1 MGRFFLQRD
10 KIAFYEIAKRFFKND
25 KGVAL
30 VLVLWI
36 LAFLS
41 VLVGEFCMAMRTEV
55 NITTN
60 FKEETL
66 SHYYAKAGVNLAIH
80 NLLYKEGFPQSLGK
94 DEMTWETEGAD
105 WHIGAKIPLI
115 SYGDGVMDIE
125 IQNESGK
132 VNINAASRGLLEMM
146 LSAFDLDDQDK
157 EIIIDSILDWR
168 DEDDSYRLNGAED
181 EYYGSLAHPY
191 EAKNGFFDS
200 VDELLL
206 VRGMTPEIFYGGLKE
221 MITIYPGESLFSGS
235 EVKKFPVNANQIN
248 INAAPYQVLRVLP
261 QMTDA
266 LVLSVLEYRAEQ
278 PFQSIAQV
286 APVVGSDVYAAIAR
300 YLSTDLVP
308 QYTIRSTGMISG
320 SPSRRGIQVVVELDN
335 RLENRYRIV
344 EWLDNVAFFPELPED
359 YIDFSR

>member
-1 MGRFFLQRD
+1 MGVSFFQRD
-10 KIAFYEIAKRFFKND
+10 EIGSFEVAKRFQRND

-41 VLVGEFCMAMRTEV
+41 VLVGEFCLAMRTEI

-66 SHYYAKAGVNLAIH
+66 SHYYAKAGVNLATHRLIYGGIFP
-80 NLLYKEGFPQSLGK
+80 NSVEGDEEAWEEEASEWHLGS
-94 DEMTWETEGAD
+94 
-105 WHIGAKIPLI
+105 KIPSI
-115 SYGDGVMDIE
+115 SFGEGSIDIE

-132 VNINAASRGLLEMM
+132 ININYAGSGFLKMM
-146 LSAFDLDDQDK
+146 LNPFDLDEQDRD
-157 EIIIDSILDWR
+157 IIVDSILDWR
-168 DEDDSYRLNGAED
+168 DADDLYRLNGAED
-181 EYYGSLAHPY
+181 EYYESLAHPY
-191 EAKNGFFDS
+191 KAKNGFFDS

-221 MITIYPGESLFSGS
+221 MVTVYPGETLISSKG
-235 EVKKFPVNANQIN
+235 VKKPPVNSSRIN
-248 INAAPYQVLRVLP
+248 INSAPPLVLRALP
-261 QMTDA
+261 EMTDD
-266 LVLSVLEYRAEQ
+266 LVLLVLEYRAEQ

-308 QYTIRSTGMISG
+308 LYTIRSTGMISG
-320 SPSRRGIQVVVELDN
+320 SQARRGIQVMVELDN
-335 RLENRYRIV
+335 RLKNRYRIV
-344 EWLDNVAFFPELPED
+344 EWLDNMTFFPELPEG